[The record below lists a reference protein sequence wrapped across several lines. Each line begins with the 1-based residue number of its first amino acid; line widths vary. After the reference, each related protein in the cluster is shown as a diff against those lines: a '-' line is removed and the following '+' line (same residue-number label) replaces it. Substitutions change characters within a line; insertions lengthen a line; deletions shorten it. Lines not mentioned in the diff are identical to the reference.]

1 MNSLIPERRHS
12 HTKAIVVGI
21 VAIVALGVLAY
32 SQRVIIRGWFLGSTD
47 LPPAEE
53 HVSTNTTVAENV
65 NTSANTNVNTNTAT
79 TNTTTSSA
87 LPSQKNLKVPFT
99 SQAPLANWDH
109 AHEEACEEASA
120 LMVDAFWHNRSLSD
134 KTAIDAELVTVE
146 NWEVEKFGYY
156 EDTTAAETTTILK
169 EYYKLPKTT
178 VKAITS
184 WDDVK
189 REIAAGRP
197 VIVPTAGRDLHNPN
211 FTGAGPAYHNIVI
224 KGYLKDGRLITN
236 DPGTRK
242 GADYIYSAD
251 VLWNAIHDW
260 TGHAADGAKVMIVV
274 TG

>member
-12 HTKAIVVGI
+12 HTKAIVAGV
-21 VAIVALGVLAY
+21 VAIAALGVLAY
-32 SQRVIIRGWFLGSTD
+32 SQRAVISDWFSGSTD

-53 HVSTNTTVAENV
+53 HVSTNTTANV
-65 NTSANTNVNTNTAT
+65 NVNVNVAPSANTNTAT

-120 LMVDAFWHNRSLSD
+120 LMIDAFWRNRSLSD
-134 KTAIDAELVTVE
+134 KTAIDAELVTLE

-156 EDTTAAETTTILK
+156 EDTTADETTTILK
-169 EYYKLPKTT
+169 EYFKQPNTT
-178 VKAITS
+178 VKTISS

-189 REIAAGRP
+189 SEIAAGRP

-260 TGHAADGAKVMIVV
+260 TGQAADGAKVMIVV
-274 TG
+274 NG

>member
-1 MNSLIPERRHS
+1 MNSPMPERRHS
-12 HTKAIVVGI
+12 HIKAIVAGV
-21 VAIVALGVLAY
+21 VAIAALGVLAY
-32 SQRVIIRGWFLGSTD
+32 SQRSIIRDWFSAGTAD
-47 LPPAEE
+47 LPPAED
-53 HVSTNTTVAENV
+53 HVSTNVAVNANV
-65 NTSANTNVNTNTAT
+65 NAAPSANTNTAT
-79 TNTTTSSA
+79 TNTNTLSA

-120 LMVDAFWHNRSLSD
+120 LMVDAFWHNRSLGD

-146 NWEVEKFGYY
+146 NWEVDRFGYY
-156 EDTTAAETTTILK
+156 EDTTAAQTATILK
-169 EYYKLPKTT
+169 EYYKLPNTVVKT
-178 VKAITS
+178 INS

-189 REIAAGRP
+189 REIVAGRP

-211 FTGAGPAYHNIVI
+211 FTGAGPVYHNVVI

-274 TG
+274 QG